1 MSPESSKF
9 IGDILYSIEM
19 IEPHLKEI
27 KSFSEYTSNLTTI
40 EAVKEIGD
48 NNRRSIMENI

>member
-19 IEPHLKEI
+19 IELHLKGI

-40 EAVKEIGD
+40 EAVKGD
-48 NNRRSIMENI
+48 WR

>member
-19 IEPHLKEI
+19 IELHLKGI

-40 EAVKEIGD
+40 EAVKEIDD